1 MGNLQ
6 DAMRVIEQDQADPG
20 VLTRDVVSAAV
31 DEVVRATAA
40 AYTEQSASYE
50 QAREAQPWKWDEY
63 LTTTLLERVRSR
75 IADGSL
81 SLGAAPQWRLLDVG
95 AGYGRDVLRFAG
107 EPDIEAVALEN
118 ADGFVEYLRRA
129 QDEGRIGP
137 DGVLVTDMRD
147 LGGIEDGCFHCI
159 RNHATLHHLP
169 LVSHGL
175 GADAAVAGFRRVLAP
190 GGVLYVLVKAGSGV
204 NVIDTGEGLGGRFFQ
219 LFTPTLLRQLLERHS
234 FSIVQMEEA
243 VEPRSSGNVD
253 WLFALAVA
261 E

>member
-1 MGNLQ
+1 MDSLQ
-6 DAMRVIEQDQADPG
+6 DAIRVIEQDQMDPG
-20 VLTRDVVSAAV
+20 VLGGDVMTAAV

-50 QAREAQPWKWDEY
+50 QAREAAPWKWDEY

-81 SLGAAPQWRLLDVG
+81 PLGGAERWRLLDVG
-95 AGYGRDVLRFAG
+95 AGYGRDVARFA
-107 EPDIEAVALEN
+107 EQPDIEPVALEN
-118 ADGFVEYLRRA
+118 ADGFVRYLHRA

-137 DGVLVTDMRD
+137 DGVMVTDMRD
-147 LGGIEDGCFHCI
+147 LSAVEDGRFHCI
-159 RNHATLHHLP
+159 RVHATLHHLP

-190 GGVLYVLVKAGSGV
+190 GGVLYVLVKSGTGV

-219 LFTPTLLRQLLERHS
+219 LFTSVSLRQLLERHS
-234 FSIVQMEEA
+234 FSVVQMEEA
-243 VEPRSSGNVD
+243 VEPRPSGNVD

>member
-1 MGNLQ
+1 MSSLQ
-6 DAMRVIEQDQADPG
+6 NAMRVIEQDQAEPG
-20 VLTRDVVSAAV
+20 APGRDAVATAV

-40 AYTEQSASYE
+40 AYTAQSSSYE
-50 QAREAQPWKWDEY
+50 QARESQPWKFDEY
-63 LTTTLLERVRSR
+63 LTSTLLKRVRAR
-75 IADGSL
+75 VAEGKL
-81 SLGAAPQWRLLDVG
+81 PLGTATRWRLLDVG

-107 EPDIEAVALEN
+107 EPDIEPVALEN
-118 ADGFVEYLRRA
+118 ADGFVQYLRRA

-137 DGVLVTDMRD
+137 DGVVVTDMRD
-147 LGGIEDGCFHCI
+147 LGSIETGRFHSV
-159 RNHATLHHLP
+159 RVHATLHHLP
-169 LVSHGL
+169 LVSYGL

-219 LFTPTLLRQLLERHS
+219 LFTPDLLRQLLERHS
-234 FSIVQMEEA
+234 FSVVQMEEA
-243 VEPRSSGNVD
+243 VEPRSSGDVD

>member
-1 MGNLQ
+1 MDSLQ
-6 DAMRVIEQDQADPG
+6 DAIRVIEQDQMDPG
-20 VLTRDVVSAAV
+20 VLGRDVVVAAV
-31 DEVVRATAA
+31 DEVVRGTAA
-40 AYTEQSASYE
+40 AYTKQSASYE
-50 QAREAQPWKWDEY
+50 QAREAAPWKWDEY
-63 LTTTLLERVRSR
+63 LTATLLERVRSR

-81 SLGAAPQWRLLDVG
+81 PLGGATRWRMLDVG
-95 AGYGRDVLRFAG
+95 AGYGRDVLRFAE
-107 EPDIEAVALEN
+107 EPDIEPVALEN
-118 ADGFVEYLRRA
+118 AGGFVRYLRRA

-137 DGVLVTDMRD
+137 DGVMVTDMRD
-147 LGGIEDGCFHCI
+147 LSVIEDGRFHCI
-159 RNHATLHHLP
+159 RVHATLHHLP

-190 GGVLYVLVKAGSGV
+190 GGVLYVLVKSGTGV

-219 LFTPTLLRQLLERHS
+219 LFTSASLRQLLERHS
-234 FSIVQMEEA
+234 FSVVQMEEA